1 MNRMQPVLVVK
12 DRRFT
17 QHLEGLLHLENP
29 RRNRAF
35 ESIMENPSL
44 EGRWR
49 EVNPDPATVEALAR
63 VHTRAYIQQ
72 VAQTAGKALTALDFD
87 TQASRNTW
95 ETARLAA
102 GGVCNLVDRLWQN
115 EARRGFAFVRPPGHH
130 ALPDRAM
137 GFCIFNNVALGARH
151 LLACRG
157 ARKIMIVDIDA
168 HHGNG
173 TQTAFYDAPDVLFVS
188 IHQSPAYPGSGML
201 GETGRGAGEGFTVN
215 VPLGKGHG
223 DRDYGRIIHFLV
235 RPLARAYRP
244 DMLLVDCGFDLYL
257 YDRMGG
263 MRVTPDGYALM
274 TALLLEVA
282 EEVCDGRIAFIAEGG
297 YSMKGIR
304 QCGLR
309 VMQTLCGVPAYRGNG
324 AAKIKRSHPSRFSV
338 LSKVLA
344 IQKKYWGSLSG

>member
-1 MNRMQPVLVVK
+1 MHPVLVVK
-12 DRRFT
+12 DQRFT

-35 ESIMENPSL
+35 ESILENPCL
-44 EGRWR
+44 DGRWQL
-49 EVNPDPATVEALAR
+49 VKPDLATVEALAR

-72 VAQTAGKALTALDFD
+72 VARTCGTELTSLDFD
-87 TQASRNTW
+87 TQASPNTW

-102 GGVCNLVDRLWQN
+102 GGVFNLVDRLWQN
-115 EARRGFAFVRPPGHH
+115 GARRGFAFVRPPGHH

-173 TQTAFYDAPDVLFVS
+173 TQAAFYDTADVLFVS
-188 IHQSPAYPGSGML
+188 IHQSPAYPGTGML

-215 VPLGKGHG
+215 VPLGKGQG

-235 RPLARAYRP
+235 RPLAHAYQP

-257 YDRMGG
+257 HDRMGG
-263 MRVTPDGYALM
+263 MRVTPDGYALI
-274 TALLLEVA
+274 TALLLEIA
-282 EEVCDGRIAFIAEGG
+282 EEVCEGRIAFIAEGG

-309 VMQTLCGVPAYRGNG
+309 VMQTLCGVSAYPGNDI
-324 AAKIKRSHPSRFSV
+324 AKIKKSPPSRFSV
-338 LSKVLA
+338 LKKVLA
-344 IQKKYWGSLSG
+344 VQKKYWGAVLI

>member
-1 MNRMQPVLVVK
+1 MQPVLVVK
-12 DRRFT
+12 DHRFT
-17 QHLEGLLHLENP
+17 QHLEGFLHLENP

-35 ESIMENPSL
+35 ESIMENPCL
-44 EGRWR
+44 EGRWLG
-49 EVNPDPATVEALAR
+49 VKPDPATVEALAR

-72 VAQTAGKALTALDFD
+72 VAQTAGKDLTALDFD
-87 TQASRNTW
+87 TQTSRNTW
-95 ETARLAA
+95 ATARLAA
-102 GGVCNLVDRLWQN
+102 GGGVKLVDRLWQN
-115 EARRGFAFVRPPGHH
+115 GARRGFAFVRPPGHH

-137 GFCIFNNVALGARH
+137 GFCIFNNVALAARH

-173 TQTAFYDAPDVLFVS
+173 TQTTFYDTPEVLFVS
-188 IHQSPAYPGSGML
+188 IHQSPGYPGTGML
-201 GETGRGAGEGFTVN
+201 GETGRNAGEGFTVN

-235 RPLARAYRP
+235 RPLANAYKP
-244 DMLLVDCGFDLYL
+244 DILLVDCGFDLYL

-263 MRVTPDGYALM
+263 MRVTPEGYAQM

-309 VMQTLCGVPAYRGNG
+309 VMQTLCGVSNLQPNTL
-324 AAKIKRSHPSRFSV
+324 AKIKRSPPSKFST
-338 LSKVLA
+338 LRKVMR
-344 IQKKYWGSLSG
+344 IQKKYWDHLSV